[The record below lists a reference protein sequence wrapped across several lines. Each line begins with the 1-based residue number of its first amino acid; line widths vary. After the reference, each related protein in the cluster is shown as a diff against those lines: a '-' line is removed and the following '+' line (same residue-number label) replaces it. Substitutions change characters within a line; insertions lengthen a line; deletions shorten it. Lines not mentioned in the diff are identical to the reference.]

1 MKDGYFLDGLLGI
14 ISLFKEAFSWNQS
27 SLKSISVSISPK
39 LKTSIWLRERLT
51 RVMIE
56 SQGGFEEKSAA
67 YRAAKYFMDR
77 VNSLVRYLEDGDYPI
92 DNNVAERAV
101 KPFVINRKN
110 FQTTKSI
117 RRVLKV
123 QKSSQRL

>member
-1 MKDGYFLDGLLGI
+1 
-14 ISLFKEAFSWNQS
+14 
-27 SLKSISVSISPK
+27 
-39 LKTSIWLRERLT
+39 
-51 RVMIE
+51 MIE

>member
-1 MKDGYFLDGLLGI
+1 M
-14 ISLFKEAFSWNQS
+14 
-27 SLKSISVSISPK
+27 
-39 LKTSIWLRERLT
+39 WLRERLT

>member
-27 SLKSISVSISPK
+27 SLKSISVSISQK

>member
-27 SLKSISVSISPK
+27 SLKSISVSISQK

-92 DNNVAERAV
+92 DNNVAERA
-101 KPFVINRKN
+101 
-110 FQTTKSI
+110 
-117 RRVLKV
+117 
-123 QKSSQRL
+123 

>member
-1 MKDGYFLDGLLGI
+1 MEI
-14 ISLFKEAFSWNQS
+14 QS
-27 SLKSISVSISPK
+27 
-39 LKTSIWLRERLT
+39 
-51 RVMIE
+51 
-56 SQGGFEEKSAA
+56 GFEERSTA

-77 VNSLVRYLEDGDYPI
+77 ANSLGRYLEDGDYPI

-117 RRVLKV
+117 KGAEVVAAFMTLFRSAEMERLKSRALHGV
-123 QKSSQRL
+123 RSG